1 VDWTNPSPLSS
12 CESAITL
19 YCATEFENDV
29 QACTASLDLFVQ
41 CEYGSQPI
49 EEQQAMTK
57 GIVEGRNGKGIIY
70 VFASGN
76 DFSFG
81 SDVNFEGTLNNRYV
95 ISVGAVGRD
104 GVHSSYSI
112 GGAAL
117 FISGPGGDFENYSN
131 NLVAVAGGGCADGGV
146 GTSFACPVVSGIVA
160 LILQANDNLTWR
172 DVQGVLASTAQK
184 IQPDDPSW
192 VTNAAGFHHSY
203 LYGFGLVDASAAVN
217 AARTWANFNVELQ
230 VIGESG
236 TVDVTIPD
244 FPSDAVQSKVSVS
257 TSATFVVESVTVY
270 LDLSSSSR
278 GDLEITLVS
287 PQGTPSI
294 LAPGERPENSQEVER
309 WKLTT
314 VRAWGETA
322 NGDWTLRIMDRREGD
337 VSTCVDRA
345 GWSVN
350 VTFSDGSSAELDCG
364 AFGRLD
370 VCSDG
375 GESSGF
381 YSFFIGSASGL
392 DDPIFTDEN
401 GVSVVEACCA
411 CGGGQ
416 SASAVQDVLK
426 SWRLAIYGH
435 DGTSAPATPTSG
447 KDVATDASPTNSA
460 TNGAPTA
467 GTAPVGAP
475 PQDAPRGTSG
485 AAMSGFRWTVTLA
498 LALVV
503 GHFTD

>member
-12 CESAITL
+12 CESAITQ
-19 YCATEFENDV
+19 YCYTEFENDV

-41 CEYGSQPI
+41 CEYGSQPV
-49 EEQQAMTK
+49 EEQQAMMK
-57 GIVEGRNGKGIIY
+57 GIMEGRNGKGIIY

-117 FISGPGGDFENYSN
+117 FISGPGGDVENYSN
-131 NLVAVAGGGCADGGV
+131 NLVALAGGGCIDGGI

-217 AARTWANFNVELQ
+217 AARTWANFNAELQ
-230 VIGESG
+230 FIGESG

-244 FPSDAVQSKVSVS
+244 FPSDAVESKVSVS
-257 TSATFVVESVTVY
+257 TSATLVVESVTVY

-287 PQGTPSI
+287 PQGTSSI

-322 NGDWTLRIMDRREGD
+322 NGDWTLRIVDRREGD
-337 VSTCVDRA
+337 ISTCVDRA

-350 VTFSDGSSAELDCG
+350 ITFADGPVELDCG
-364 AFGRLD
+364 AFGR
-370 VCSDG
+370 VNACSNG
-375 GESSGF
+375 GEGSSF
-381 YSFFIGSASGL
+381 YSVFYGIASGIE
-392 DDPIFTDEN
+392 DPIFTDAN
-401 GVSVVEACCA
+401 GVSVVEACCV

-447 KDVATDASPTNSA
+447 KDVEATDASPTISG

-467 GTAPVGAP
+467 GTAPTGSS
-475 PQDAPRGTSG
+475 PQDAPPRGTSG
-485 AAMSGFRWTVTLA
+485 AAGFRWTVA
-498 LALVV
+498 LAPALVLI
-503 GHFTD
+503 GHFTG